1 MIKMGGFK
9 YIRKEQRPTYTRYIY
24 SETDNGSRKTTTIAN
39 DGSSYGPPTRKT
51 ATINNLK
58 KQSLSE
64 LKKFSSNPTKYINK
78 IKNDPVGSILNFVK
92 KALS

>member
-1 MIKMGGFK
+1 MGSFK

-24 SETDNGSRKTTTIAN
+24 SETDSGSHKSASVTN
-39 DGSSYGPPTRKT
+39 DGASYGPPTRKT
-51 ATINNLK
+51 ATVNNLK
-58 KQSLSE
+58 KQSVSE